1 MEQPTRENREEPPA
15 AKVGGRKLI
24 AIIIA
29 VVVVLV
35 ALAVAAIYYLGQGS
49 PCATPASLAGGHPE
63 DSKASPSDAS
73 PASMVRATVGGGKGI
88 TQGGTITL
96 GIAISLT
103 GNFNGQGANLLHP

>member
-1 MEQPTRENREEPPA
+1 MEQPNRENREEPPA

-49 PCATPASLAGGHPE
+49 PCATPASLAGAHPE
-63 DSKASPSDAS
+63 NSMASPSDAS
-73 PASMVRATVGGGKGI
+73 PASMGRATGGGGKARIQAGNI
-88 TQGGTITL
+88 TDRF
-96 GIAISLT
+96 S
-103 GNFNGQGANLLHP
+103 